1 MYKINGK
8 EIEFD
13 IFDLDASGK
22 MEDGLKAMDK
32 EEKEAFKLLKAGKLK
47 EGVQALYSAY
57 QNFFISVTGVDVVA
71 DCNNAIKAQK
81 MAVDFVNQIKNSSI
95 SMNDN

>member
-13 IFDLDASGK
+13 IFDLDASEK

-32 EEKEAFKLLKAGKLK
+32 DEQKSFKLFKAGKLK
-47 EGVQALYSAY
+47 EGVQALYSTY

-71 DCNNAIKAQK
+71 GCNNAIKAQK